1 MQIHPQYSASL
12 SSKACIHPQPFT
24 SKQPRHAVHRA
35 RQLPAVA
42 TGHSLPIHGVRRFTT
57 ACRLAASPQNA
68 EVVVVGAG
76 LAGLNCTRIL
86 QSKGVNALL
95 LEASDGIGGRVR
107 TDNVDGF
114 LLDRGFQIFLTG
126 YPEAKATLDYAALQ
140 LKPFYAGS
148 MVRCEGGW
156 HRVADPLRHFTDGVA
171 SLPNPVG
178 SIGDKVNVG
187 LFRFKCLLGSVEDIF
202 SRPETTTAQKLK
214 AEGFSNV
221 IIDRFFRPFLG
232 GIFFNRQLTTS
243 SRLFE
248 FVMRMLATGDNCL
261 PAQGIGALAQ
271 QLGGQLQQ
279 DSILLGTKV
288 DKVVAGGP
296 DSRPKV
302 MLTDGTTLQPA
313 KGVVVAVEGPEAR
326 RILGDA
332 LQASPSKQEQGVG
345 TCNLYFKAPNPPS
358 NEPIL
363 YLNGTDDGIVNNC
376 CFPSTVAP
384 SYAPPGQALVSV
396 STIGTYDG
404 LSDQQLISTVTKEL
418 SQWFGASEVASWTHL
433 QTYRIPF
440 AQPNQ
445 TPPTNLSRPVV
456 LGGSLFVCGDHR
468 YAATFDA
475 ALVSGRHAA
484 EAVLAQA
491 ATQITAV
498 PSVTAVV

>member
-1 MQIHPQYSASL
+1 MPPDSL
-12 SSKACIHPQPFT
+12 VLVHAG
-24 SKQPRHAVHRA
+24 RHSW
-35 RQLPAVA
+35 
-42 TGHSLPIHGVRRFTT
+42 TGFTT
-57 ACRLAASPQNA
+57 DVC
-68 EVVVVGAG
+68 
-76 LAGLNCTRIL
+76 IL
-86 QSKGVNALL
+86 
-95 LEASDGIGGRVR
+95 
-107 TDNVDGF
+107 
-114 LLDRGFQIFLTG
+114 
-126 YPEAKATLDYAALQ
+126 
-140 LKPFYAGS
+140 
-148 MVRCEGGW
+148 
-156 HRVADPLRHFTDGVA
+156 LRH
-171 SLPNPVG
+171 
-178 SIGDKVNVG
+178 
-187 LFRFKCLLGSVEDIF
+187 
-202 SRPETTTAQKLK
+202 
-214 AEGFSNV
+214 
-221 IIDRFFRPFLG
+221 
-232 GIFFNRQLTTS
+232 
-243 SRLFE
+243 
-248 FVMRMLATGDNCL
+248 M
-261 PAQGIGALAQ
+261 
-271 QLGGQLQQ
+271 
-279 DSILLGTKV
+279 
-288 DKVVAGGP
+288 
-296 DSRPKV
+296 
-302 MLTDGTTLQPA
+302 
-313 KGVVVAVEGPEAR
+313 
-326 RILGDA
+326 
-332 LQASPSKQEQGVG
+332 QASPSKQEQGVG

-384 SYAPPGQALVSV
+384 SYAPPGQVHACAVGSSMLVVVCEWHQSLCFVVPQNHCTYRLPDNAGKTLTDVPPIRFIYCTSLTSSYCASLASLPDEACFIMFMQALVSV